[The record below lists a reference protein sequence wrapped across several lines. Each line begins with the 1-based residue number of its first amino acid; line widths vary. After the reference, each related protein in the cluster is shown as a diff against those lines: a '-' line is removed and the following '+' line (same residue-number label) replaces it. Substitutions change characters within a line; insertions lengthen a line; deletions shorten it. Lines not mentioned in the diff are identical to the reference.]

1 MSKSIKHPFFLNK
14 AWVAWLIRG
23 RLCRMPGEDRP
34 KQSVAIWSVAAGIP
48 DQDCTETARAGLGD
62 IEWMSRGNVAPGLV
76 SVVAHST
83 AEYGERNYDSPAD
96 VVAEGCA
103 NQMTFLYTYSYHW
116 AIHAAAA
123 FRPIERD
130 CTEPRCDFRCTL
142 PPTPLFFWNVMT
154 P

>member
-1 MSKSIKHPFFLNK
+1 
-14 AWVAWLIRG
+14 
-23 RLCRMPGEDRP
+23 MPGEDRP
-34 KQSVAIWSVAAGIP
+34 KQSLAIWSVAAGIP
-48 DQDCTETARAGLGD
+48 DQHCTAAVGAGRLGD

-103 NQMTFLYTYSYHW
+103 NQVTPCTHTFHW

-123 FRPIERD
+123 FRPIDRSS
-130 CTEPRCDFRCTL
+130 TEPRCDFRCTL
-142 PPTPLFFWNVMT
+142 SPPPCFFCGNDAIMMHLFDAFYAVLYCTCN
-154 P
+154 